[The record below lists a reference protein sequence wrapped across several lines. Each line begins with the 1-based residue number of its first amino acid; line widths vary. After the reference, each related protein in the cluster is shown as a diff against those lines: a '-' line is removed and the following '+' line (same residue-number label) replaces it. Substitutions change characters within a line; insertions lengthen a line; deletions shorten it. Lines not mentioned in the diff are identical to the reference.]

1 MQHHGGMNARVL
13 AASVLVASLASPA
26 FAGPPTDTL
35 RQGVDRV
42 LRIVE
47 KPGDH
52 PAEIRKVAQ
61 ELFDFEQ
68 TARRSLGPHWNARTP
83 EERREFVDLFAELLE
98 RTYVRRIESGAGG
111 TVTYVGESIDGDEAT
126 VRTRV
131 LTQEKSDI
139 PIDYRM
145 RRKNGRWVIYD
156 VSIEGV
162 SLIANY
168 RTQFNRVIQT
178 ESYDALVARL
188 RSKEPEPAASPVP
201 RPSRRD

>member
-1 MQHHGGMNARVL
+1 MNTRVL
-13 AASVLVASLASPA
+13 AATVLVASLASPA

-35 RQGVDRV
+35 KEGVDRV
-42 LRIVE
+42 LRIVA

-68 TARRSLGPHWNARTP
+68 TARRTLGAHWNARTP
-83 EERREFVDLFAELLE
+83 EERREFVDLFADLLE

-111 TVTYVGESIDGDEAT
+111 TVTYLGESVDGDEAT
-126 VRTRV
+126 VRTKVR
-131 LTQEKSDI
+131 TEQGTDI

-145 RRKNGRWVIYD
+145 RRTNGRWVIYD
-156 VSIEGV
+156 VNIEGV

-168 RTQFNRVIQT
+168 RTQFNRVIRT

-188 RSKEPEPAASPVP
+188 RSKEPEPVASPAP

>member
-1 MQHHGGMNARVL
+1 MSARVL
-13 AASVLVASLASPA
+13 AATVLVASLASPA

-35 RQGVDRV
+35 REGVDRV

-83 EERREFVDLFAELLE
+83 EERREFVDLFADLLE

-111 TVTYVGESIDGDEAT
+111 TVTYVGESVDGDEAT

-131 LTQEKSDI
+131 LTEQGTDI

-156 VSIEGV
+156 VNIEGV

>member
-1 MQHHGGMNARVL
+1 MSARVL
-13 AASVLVASLASPA
+13 AATVLVASLASPA
-26 FAGPPTDTL
+26 LAGPPTDTL
-35 RQGVDRV
+35 REGVDRV

-83 EERREFVDLFAELLE
+83 EERREFVDLFADLLE

-111 TVTYVGESIDGDEAT
+111 TVTYVGESVDGDEAT

-131 LTQEKSDI
+131 LTEQGTDI

-156 VSIEGV
+156 VNIEGV

>member
-1 MQHHGGMNARVL
+1 MNIHVL
-13 AASVLVASLASPA
+13 AAAAMVLVASLVSPA

-68 TARRSLGPHWNARTP
+68 TAQRSLGPHWNARTP
-83 EERREFVDLFAELLE
+83 EERREFVGLFADLLE

-111 TVTYVGESIDGDEAT
+111 TVTYVGESVDGDEAT

-131 LTQEKSDI
+131 LTQEKSEI
-139 PIDYRM
+139 PIDYRR

-156 VSIEGV
+156 VNIEGV

-178 ESYDALVARL
+178 ESYDALVAKL
-188 RSKEPEPAASPVP
+188 RSKEPV
-201 RPSRRD
+201 

>member
-1 MQHHGGMNARVL
+1 MNARVL

-178 ESYDALVARL
+178 ESYDALVAKL

>member
-1 MQHHGGMNARVL
+1 MNARVL

-168 RTQFNRVIQT
+168 STQFNRVIQT

-188 RSKEPEPAASPVP
+188 RSKEPEPTASPVP

>member
-1 MQHHGGMNARVL
+1 MKTRVL
-13 AASVLVASLASPA
+13 AATVLVAALVSPA

-52 PAEIRKVAQ
+52 PAEIRKIAA

-83 EERREFVDLFAELLE
+83 EERREFVDLFADLLE

-111 TVTYVGESIDGDEAT
+111 TVTYVAESVDGDEAT

-131 LTQEKSDI
+131 LTKEGADI

-156 VSIEGV
+156 VTIEGV

-168 RTQFNRVIQT
+168 RTQFNKVIQT

-201 RPSRRD
+201 RRSRRE

>member
-1 MQHHGGMNARVL
+1 MSARVL
-13 AASVLVASLASPA
+13 AATVLVASLVSPA

-83 EERREFVDLFAELLE
+83 EERREFVDLFPELLE
-98 RTYVRRIESGAGG
+98 PTYVRCIECSARP
-111 TVTYVGESIDGDEAT
+111 TV
-126 VRTRV
+126 
-131 LTQEKSDI
+131 
-139 PIDYRM
+139 
-145 RRKNGRWVIYD
+145 
-156 VSIEGV
+156 
-162 SLIANY
+162 
-168 RTQFNRVIQT
+168 
-178 ESYDALVARL
+178 
-188 RSKEPEPAASPVP
+188 
-201 RPSRRD
+201 

>member
-1 MQHHGGMNARVL
+1 MKARVL
-13 AASVLVASLASPA
+13 AATVLVASLASPA

-83 EERREFVDLFAELLE
+83 EERREFVDLFADLLE

-111 TVTYVGESIDGDEAT
+111 TVTYLGESVDGDEAT

-131 LTQEKSDI
+131 LTEQGTDI

-156 VSIEGV
+156 VNIEGV

-168 RTQFNRVIQT
+168 RTQFNRVIQA

>member
-1 MQHHGGMNARVL
+1 MNACVL

>member
-1 MQHHGGMNARVL
+1 MNARVL
-13 AASVLVASLASPA
+13 AATVLVAALASPA
-26 FAGPPTDTL
+26 LAGPPTDTL
-35 RQGVDRV
+35 REGVDRV

-68 TARRSLGPHWNARTP
+68 TARRTLGAHWNARTP
-83 EERREFVDLFAELLE
+83 EERREFVDLFADLLE

-111 TVTYVGESIDGDEAT
+111 TVTYLGESVDGDEAT

-131 LTQEKSDI
+131 LTEQGTDI

-156 VSIEGV
+156 VNIEGV

-168 RTQFNRVIQT
+168 RTQFNRVIRT